1 MDKQSVLASV
11 LEPTDENIKKCA
23 EEILKGGIV
32 GMPTETVYGLA
43 ASAFNVSACEK
54 IFQYKGRPL
63 SDPLIVHVS
72 SMEMAHT
79 ITQLDTE
86 TEELF
91 TILSKHFW
99 PGPLTIVLKANP
111 DLIDK
116 KLIAGGDSVGIRFPI
131 HEIAQKFIKACGVP
145 IAAPSANKFCH
156 ISPVNPYHVYEDFK
170 EFPVMI
176 LNGGV
181 CTFSMESTVI
191 KITKEKII
199 MFRMGAVSPDDIKK
213 VLYKIDKYKD
223 FPIECLAKKIKV
235 PSHVIKEMSSGK
247 QDNSTTINQ
256 EAPGQFLKHYS
267 PKLETFLYSGEDCV
281 DYVKEINLND
291 KIVFIDYMG
300 ILYSK
305 FGNKVSN
312 KANYLELS
320 QTGNS
325 KEVMKN
331 FYDFLHKAEA
341 IPNMNTIVICDL
353 DKYMEENEHKLTL
366 LDRMWKAASFKKVK
380 INI

>member
-1 MDKQSVLASV
+1 MDKQCVLASV
-11 LEPTDENIKKCA
+11 LEPTEKNIKKCA

-223 FPIECLAKKIKV
+223 FPIECLEMLYGELYSILSSKKYLGSVLQNELADSLATFIEDYFQVGLEDGSDMEIAVVLIDLYNDIEKGGVEVLNRLKKNESKNIVKYSIDFPILGNQKVTFKKIE
-235 PSHVIKEMSSGK
+235 SDS
-247 QDNSTTINQ
+247 D
-256 EAPGQFLKHYS
+256 
-267 PKLETFLYSGEDCV
+267 GEYAKD
-281 DYVKEINLND
+281 
-291 KIVFIDYMG
+291 
-300 ILYSK
+300 
-305 FGNKVSN
+305 
-312 KANYLELS
+312 
-320 QTGNS
+320 TG
-325 KEVMKN
+325 VAG
-331 FYDFLHKAEA
+331 FPRRT
-341 IPNMNTIVICDL
+341 IPNWDL
-353 DKYMEENEHKLTL
+353 AT
-366 LDRMWKAASFKKVK
+366 
-380 INI
+380 